1 MLLLALFLGLFF
13 VSGQTLFNTGGSVPG
28 TGMGTVVQAPPA
40 TKTPTAPGR
49 AMLSIRPSVPVTTIV
64 GTGFKSGELV
74 RVTGVP
80 TAPRVRA
87 SAQGRFTI
95 RLRSVNPCNGLTVV
109 AVGNKGS
116 RAAVNYSQV
125 YCAVP

>member
-13 VSGQTLFNTGGSVPG
+13 VSGQTLFNVGGSVPG
-28 TGMGTVVQAPPA
+28 TGMGSVVQAPPA
-40 TKTPTAPGR
+40 TKTPTARGR
-49 AMLSIRPSVPVTTIV
+49 ATLMVRPTIPRTIV
-64 GTGFKSGELV
+64 TGAGFKSGELV
-74 RVTGVP
+74 RLTGIPV
-80 TAPRVRA
+80 RQVRA

-95 RLRSVNPCNGLTVV
+95 RLRSVDPCQGLTVT

-116 RAAVNYSQV
+116 RAAVNYSQL

>member
-1 MLLLALFLGLFF
+1 
-13 VSGQTLFNTGGSVPG
+13 
-28 TGMGTVVQAPPA
+28 
-40 TKTPTAPGR
+40 
-49 AMLSIRPSVPVTTIV
+49 MLSIRPSVPMTTIV
-64 GTGFKSGELV
+64 GTGFKSGEVV
-74 RVTGVP
+74 RVTGLP
-80 TAPRVRA
+80 AARRVRA

-95 RLRSVNPCNGLTVV
+95 RARTSDPCQGLTVI